1 MKKKFKGTL
10 IYVISLFYF
19 LMIGNFAI
27 AGQSE
32 IKYLKYA
39 RQMLKEKQPQR
50 AEIILN
56 KGIKRYPS
64 AIQLIYLRAKVRGDS
79 LGKEMPALYDYSMVI
94 KHAGKSFPKAYWR
107 RGDILLNGGMLKQAI
122 KDYTTCLKLKPKY
135 GKVYFKRAK
144 ALLMAGSKETAK
156 KDLIRCKKY
165 SPDYT
170 NEVNSFIQKN
180 NLW

>member
-1 MKKKFKGTL
+1 MILLFGFL
-10 IYVISLFYF
+10 IIANS
-19 LMIGNFAI
+19 AI

-39 RQMLKEKQPQR
+39 DQMLKENQPQR

-56 KGIKRYPS
+56 KGIKKYPL
-64 AIQLIYLRAKVRGDS
+64 AIQLIYLRAKVRSDY

-94 KHAGKSFPKAYWR
+94 KHAGKSYPKAYWR
-107 RGDILLNGGMLKQAI
+107 RGDILLKKGMLKQAV
-122 KDYTTCLKLKPKY
+122 KDYTTCLKLKPTY
-135 GKVYFKRAK
+135 GKVYFKRAQ
-144 ALLMAGSKETAK
+144 AFLMAGSKEMAK
-156 KDLIRCKKY
+156 KDLILCKKY

-170 NEVNSFIQKN
+170 NEVNSFILKN